1 MTLYKASADLGN
13 DLAQCSIGDMYRKGE
28 GVPQSDQEAEKWY
41 RTSAEKG
48 CKEAINELVKMG
60 KDVSG
65 YNAED

>member
-1 MTLYKASADLGN
+1 MNSRG
-13 DLAQCSIGDMYRKGE
+13 KGE